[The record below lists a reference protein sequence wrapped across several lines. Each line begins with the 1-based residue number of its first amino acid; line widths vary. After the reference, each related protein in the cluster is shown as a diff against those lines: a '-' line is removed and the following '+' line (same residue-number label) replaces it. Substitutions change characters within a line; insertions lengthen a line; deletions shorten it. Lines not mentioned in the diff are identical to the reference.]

1 MDSFSALATRRI
13 VGVSQRCLD
22 YWDETDI
29 VRPSVERADGKGS
42 ARRYSFDDLLCLSV
56 VKSLR
61 HSGLSL
67 QRIRKGL
74 QQLRKRTSR
83 RDPLRTEV
91 LITDG
96 KKLHRVVANADAVED
111 VLAGGQLVFSVVAL
125 GPIDRGLREKVVKLG
140 KESGTHERRPAT
152 GRRRHA

>member
-1 MDSFSALATRRI
+1 MAETFSAATARRI

-22 YWDETDI
+22 YWDETGV
-29 VRPSVERADGKGS
+29 VRPSIERANGKGS
-42 ARRYSFDDLLCLSV
+42 VRRYSFDDLLRLSV

-61 HSGLSL
+61 NSGLSL

-74 QQLRKRTSR
+74 QRLRKRSSSG
-83 RDPLRTEV
+83 DPLRTEV

-96 KKLHRVVANADAVED
+96 KKLHRVGKNSGAVED

-125 GPIDRGLREKVVKLG
+125 GQIDHSLREKVVKLG
-140 KESGTHERRPAT
+140 KKS
-152 GRRRHA
+152 GRRDRRSARQKRA